1 MAPSFRGIPVIT
13 IERHGGTSSV
23 HGGRKSLLTSGQA
36 EEKKIKLRKLPR
48 TQVWV
53 QPNKVCQS
61 TLPPSSG
68 AWPYLLESHSLPVL
82 KNMSGV
88 GHFLIQTTTAAT
100 SRAEKA
106 QRLSKLEADSSHSW
120 KPAPR
125 LCIRV

>member
-1 MAPSFRGIPVIT
+1 MVGPAQFMVAGKAYLYLGKQKKKNKT
-13 IERHGGTSSV
+13 EKTSQNT
-23 HGGRKSLLTSGQA
+23 G
-36 EEKKIKLRKLPR
+36 
-48 TQVWV
+48 V

-100 SRAEKA
+100 SRAKKA
-106 QRLSKLEADSSHSW
+106 QRLSRLEADSSHSW

-125 LCIRV
+125 LCTRV